1 MLSALS
7 AMISWGE
14 VARAAATRVA
24 TSELSTGA
32 PFPQERVPCF
42 HAVYYQ
48 RFSQSFGKQG
58 LMAEYPGLYL
68 GRWAAQSVETGFA
81 YGYYPWVCGE
91 FVKVLYLPFRS
102 VPGVYAH
109 ALELRSVKQREGGG
123 AVGDG
128 PERWRM

>member
-1 MLSALS
+1 MLRVSAES
-7 AMISWGE
+7 VDDPGCF
-14 VARAAATRVA
+14 
-24 TSELSTGA
+24 GA
-32 PFPQERVPCF
+32 QKALLLQKRVPCF

-128 PERWRM
+128 PERWCM